1 MEPNALDEFA
11 RDVYADLRTEHP
23 RAIEANSTLI
33 FGAID
38 PATIITI
45 ITAIVNAI
53 RACRAPAPAPVAT
66 AADAGEELL
75 DAANTAWDARRGEYR
90 GFYYRRAIDQTVD
103 SVEGFRRKQRRI
115 EAAKVV
121 VAIFD
126 RARDSTPDRLAAV
139 AAEI

>member
-1 MEPNALDEFA
+1 MEPNALEEFA
-11 RDVYADLRTEHP
+11 REVYADLRTEHP
-23 RAIEANSTLI
+23 HATEANSTLI

-53 RACRAPAPAPVAT
+53 RACRTPAPAPVA
-66 AADAGEELL
+66 AVAAGEDLL

-103 SVEGFRRKQRRI
+103 SVEGLKRKQRRI
-115 EAAKVV
+115 EAAKTV

-126 RARDSTPDRLAAV
+126 RARDSTPERLAAV

>member
-1 MEPNALDEFA
+1 MEPNALNEFA
-11 RDVYADLRTEHP
+11 TEVYNDLRHEHP
-23 RAIEANSTLI
+23 NATAANSTLI
-33 FGAID
+33 FGALD

-53 RACRAPAPAPVAT
+53 RACRTPTPAPAAV
-66 AADAGEELL
+66 DAGEELL

-90 GFYYRRAIDQTVD
+90 GFYYRRAIDRTVD
-103 SVEGFRRKQRRI
+103 SVEGLKRKQRRI